1 MIANVQEKFES
12 LTKKRVALLQ
22 KLGSLSTEELNFK
35 ADPDRWS
42 VVEVVEHLVI
52 VEDDLLHQISRKKA
66 DSPLDNSL
74 KSPEKY
80 KTVIKVMERDIPVDV
95 PDERAEPH
103 GRVPLDEL
111 LSQWEDLRQKLH
123 GFLAAISP
131 VNENSLV
138 YRHPFAGPLDISET
152 LHFFDVH
159 FDNHMRHI
167 DRILAQ
173 TKP

>member
-1 MIANVQEKFES
+1 MISNIQEKFES
-12 LTKKRVALLQ
+12 LTHKRDALLH
-22 KLGSLSTEELNFK
+22 KLASLSMDALNFK
-35 ADPDRWS
+35 AGPDKWS

-52 VEDDLLHQISRKKA
+52 AEDDLLNQISTQA
-66 DSPLDNSL
+66 PPFDSKSR
-74 KSPEKY
+74 SPEKY

-95 PDERAEPH
+95 PDERAVPQ
-103 GRVPLDEL
+103 GRLTANEL
-111 LSQWEDLRQKLH
+111 LSRWEDIRQKLRD
-123 GFLAAISP
+123 FLAGI
-131 VNENSLV
+131 NLENKDNLV

-173 TKP
+173 AKR